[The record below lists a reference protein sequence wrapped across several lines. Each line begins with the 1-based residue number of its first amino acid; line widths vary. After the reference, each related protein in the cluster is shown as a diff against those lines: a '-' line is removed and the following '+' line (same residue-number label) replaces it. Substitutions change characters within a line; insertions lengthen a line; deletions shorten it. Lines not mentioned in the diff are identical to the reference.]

1 MDIYPSL
8 FRFPM
13 SFSILL
19 ILLIFILAF
28 LYASVG
34 HGGASGYL
42 AAMALLGV
50 SPLIMKPSALFLNLA
65 VSLISFFF
73 YTKKGYFR
81 LKLFWPFAIGSIPMA
96 YLGAQWSI
104 SDNLFKKILA
114 ISLIISILRLLI
126 NFPESKENRQIPIL
140 LGLFIGGLIGLISG
154 LIGIGGGI
162 LLSPILLLF
171 HWAKMKET
179 AAISAL
185 FIFVNSL
192 SGLAGIG
199 DFNQIVFSKL
209 IYWAI
214 AAIIG
219 AWLGGRWGAY
229 FAMSKKIKQVLALV
243 LFLASIKLF
252 LT

>member
-1 MDIYPSL
+1 
-8 FRFPM
+8 
-13 SFSILL
+13 
-19 ILLIFILAF
+19 
-28 LYASVG
+28 
-34 HGGASGYL
+34 
-42 AAMALLGV
+42 
-50 SPLIMKPSALFLNLA
+50 
-65 VSLISFFF
+65 
-73 YTKKGYFR
+73 
-81 LKLFWPFAIGSIPMA
+81 MA

-104 SDNLFKKILA
+104 SDNLYKKILA

-229 FAMSKKIKQVLALV
+229 FAMPKKIKQVLALV